1 MAKYVK
7 KPIPITAIQW
17 TGHNKK
23 EIMDFTGNNC
33 RFREGKISIIIPT
46 LEGDMGA
53 MDGDFIV
60 KGVDGEFYPCKQEIF
75 LKTYEKISE

>member
-1 MAKYVK
+1 MAKYIK

-17 TGHNKK
+17 TGHNKADLA
-23 EIMDFTGNNC
+23 EFTNGRC
-33 RFREGKISIIIPT
+33 RFAGGKYTIIIPT

-53 MDGDFIV
+53 NAGDYIIR
-60 KGVDGEFYPCKQEIF
+60 GVDGEFYPCRQDIF

>member
-1 MAKYVK
+1 MAKYIK

-17 TGHNKK
+17 TGYNKR
-23 EIMDFTGNNC
+23 EIIEFTNHRC
-33 RFREGKISIIIPT
+33 RFCNGKVSIIIPT

-53 MDGDFIV
+53 TDGDYIIR
-60 KGVDGEFYPCKQEIF
+60 GVDGEFYPCRQEIF